1 MWRDGELPVAANVWS
16 LKHAHREGIVT
27 AELDREVRVAVQQL
41 LAA

>member
-1 MWRDGELPVAANVWS
+1 MWRDGELPVATNVWS
-16 LKHAHREGIVT
+16 LKHAHMKRIVT